1 MLYLITNLSLEPNM
15 NEVISI
21 VTYTFNEEK
30 NIQKLCTGIK
40 IEMEK
45 LNIEYEHIV
54 IDNCSTDKTIPIL
67 KEICFKD
74 KKVKA
79 IINAKNFGHLR
90 SPFYGILQSKG
101 DACILMASDFQDPL
115 DLIPKYIQKWQN
127 GAKIVLGK
135 KISSDEP
142 GIIFFIRSLFYKFMN
157 KISETKL
164 TENTTGSGI
173 FDKSVIN
180 QLKNI
185 NDPYPYLRGLLNELS
200 EEISTVEFNQPKRL
214 SGITKNNIFTLYD
227 IGMLGIIKHSRAPL
241 RLVTFLG
248 FVLSFFSISTA
259 LIYFIYKVLF
269 WNSFDV
275 GIAPLIIG
283 IFSFASIQILLLGII
298 GEYVG
303 ILLIHL
309 RNLPLVIE
317 KERINF

>member
-1 MLYLITNLSLEPNM
+1 MSK
-15 NEVISI
+15 ISI
-21 VTYTFNEEK
+21 VTPTYNEGE
-30 NIQKLCTGIK
+30 NIEKLCSGIK
-40 IEMEK
+40 LEMEK
-45 LNIEYEHIV
+45 LNIDYEHIV
-54 IDNCSTDKTIPIL
+54 IDNSSTDKTIEIL
-67 KEICFKD
+67 KEICSRD
-74 KKVKA
+74 KKVKV
-79 IINAKNFGHLR
+79 IINTKNFGHIK
-90 SPFYGILQSKG
+90 SPFHGILQSSG

-115 DLIPKYIQKWQN
+115 DLIPTYIKKWQS
-127 GAKIVLGK
+127 GSKIVLGK
-135 KISSDEP
+135 KISSAENTL
-142 GIIFFIRSLFYKFMN
+142 IFSLRKFFYKFLN

-173 FDKSVIN
+173 FDKSIIS
-180 QLKNI
+180 QLKKI

-200 EEISTVEFNQPKRL
+200 KDISIVEFNQPRRL
-214 SGITKNNIFTLYD
+214 LGKTKNNVFTLYD

-248 FVLSFFSISTA
+248 FVLSFFSLLTA
-259 LIYFIYKVLF
+259 FIYFIYKLIF

-275 GIAPLIIG
+275 GVAPIVIG
-283 IFSFASIQILLLGII
+283 IFGFTSIQILLLGII

>member
-1 MLYLITNLSLEPNM
+1 MTK
-15 NEVISI
+15 ISI
-21 VTYTFNEEK
+21 VTPTFNEED
-30 NIQKLCTGIK
+30 NIQKLCSSIK

-45 LNIEYEHIV
+45 LNMDYEHIV
-54 IDNCSTDKTIPIL
+54 IDNCSTDKTIEKL
-67 KEICFKD
+67 KIICSKD
-74 KKVKA
+74 QNVKA
-79 IINAKNFGHLR
+79 IINVRNFGHIK
-90 SPFYGILQSKG
+90 SPFHGILQSSG
-101 DACILMASDFQDPL
+101 DACILMASDFQDPME
-115 DLIPKYIQKWQN
+115 LISMYIKKWQS
-127 GAKIVLGK
+127 GSKIVLGK
-135 KISSDEP
+135 KISSEENSLM
-142 GIIFFIRSLFYKFMN
+142 FSIRKFFYKFLN

-180 QLKNI
+180 QLKKI

-200 EEISTVEFNQPKRL
+200 EEISVVEFDQPKRL
-214 SGITKNNIFTLYD
+214 SGKTKNNIFTLYD

-248 FVLSFFSISTA
+248 FILSFFSLLTA
-259 LIYFIYKVLF
+259 LIYFFYKLIF

-275 GIAPLIIG
+275 GIAPLVIG
-283 IFSFASIQILLLGII
+283 IFGFASIQILLLGII

-309 RNLPLVIE
+309 RNLPLLIE

>member
-1 MLYLITNLSLEPNM
+1 MTK
-15 NEVISI
+15 ISI
-21 VTYTFNEEK
+21 VTPTFNEEE
-30 NIQKLCTGIK
+30 NIQKICSGIK
-40 IEMEK
+40 SEMEN
-45 LNIEYEHIV
+45 LNINYEHIV
-54 IDNCSTDKTIPIL
+54 IDNCSTDKTIEYL
-67 KEICFKD
+67 KEICSKD
-74 KKVKA
+74 KNVKV
-79 IINAKNFGHLR
+79 IINTKNFGHIK
-90 SPFYGILQSKG
+90 SPYYGILQSSG

-115 DLIPKYIQKWQN
+115 ELIPTYIQRWKN

-135 KISSDEP
+135 KTTSEENTF
-142 GIIFFIRSLFYKFMN
+142 IFSLRKFFYKFLN

-200 EEISTVEFNQPKRL
+200 EEICIVEFNQPRRL
-214 SGITKNNIFTLYD
+214 LGKTKNNIFTLYD
-227 IGMLGIIKHSRAPL
+227 IGILGIIKHSRAPL

-248 FVLSFFSISTA
+248 FVLSFFSLLTA
-259 LIYFIYKVLF
+259 FIYFIYKLVF

-275 GIAPLIIG
+275 GIAPLVIG
-283 IFSFASIQILLLGII
+283 IFGFASIQILLLGII

>member
-1 MLYLITNLSLEPNM
+1 MLCFTINLPLEQNM

-21 VTYTFNEEK
+21 VTYTFNEEG
-30 NIQKLCTGIK
+30 NIQKLCNGIK
-40 IEMEK
+40 IEMEN
-45 LNIEYEHIV
+45 LNIDYEHIV

-67 KEICFKD
+67 KEICSKD

-115 DLIPKYIQKWQN
+115 DLIPKYIQKWQK

-135 KISSDEP
+135 KTSSEEP
-142 GIIFFIRSLFYKFMN
+142 RLIFFIRNLFYKFMN

-164 TENTTGSGI
+164 TENTTSSGI

-180 QLKNI
+180 QLRNI
-185 NDPYPYLRGLLNELS
+185 NDPYPYLRGLLSELS
-200 EEISTVEFNQPKRL
+200 EEISIVEFNQPKRL

-248 FVLSFFSISTA
+248 FLLSFFSILTA
-259 LIYFIYKVLF
+259 FIYFIYKLVF